1 MATEME
7 SFLDFPVPVLWPFLE
22 AMCNLGQNTTVAY
35 NSLEGVAGGDS
46 GEGPTSLPISSLMRE
61 CQQSS
66 PAVLTFLAETAV
78 WFGGLC
84 CPTVGTGSQ
93 GGPCRGSLPEELVG
107 GVHRG
112 SGMEEVFLELGD
124 LGLSSDKMDRD
135 QGLCLV
141 RLSRQ
146 GYHETALPG
155 VGQEPS

>member
-1 MATEME
+1 
-7 SFLDFPVPVLWPFLE
+7 
-22 AMCNLGQNTTVAY
+22 MCNLGQNTTVAY
-35 NSLEGVAGGDS
+35 NSLGGVAGDS

-66 PAVLTFLAETAV
+66 PAVLTFLADYSCLV
-78 WFGGLC
+78 WRALLSNSGQ
-84 CPTVGTGSQ
+84 VGTGSQ
-93 GGPCRGSLPEELVG
+93 GGPCRGSLPEGLVG